1 MRGSCAASTSG
12 GRDAA
17 RVAARFGRGARAVD
31 ARGRWARDAGA
42 SGGRAAARRCATRE
56 DDGGGD
62 EGADERR
69 GMSSNDHD
77 ASAGEEGARGTVT
90 GRKSARRAFRRF
102 VAAPPRAEESGREKS
117 RTYERT
123 MAYARRL
130 ATERD
135 MEVRDV
141 VWAPAL
147 WAAVANEWTPE
158 QAAEAL
164 ARLEGRGAELLMRRY
179 AEKRRVRACEI
190 IYEECLKRG
199 YDDGTGEVAVEMA
212 KVLEWAPG
220 RAADA
225 EVVWARILAA
235 RAGNVKARAEAYCA
249 MLEGLCLQPTRVKAF
264 ARAYGE
270 FREEFRDAATGV
282 WKPKVSAVLVQ
293 RAYTAAC
300 RLVNNAHNDKFARRV
315 TYDLLNDHMTMTREL
330 DFTLATD
337 YCVCALL
344 GAATSNTAHV
354 AAELFEIALETNVQL
369 GANTWSYAVSMY
381 AGLDRVDEAI
391 KMLDRL
397 ETLPFMQSGSLGAVA
412 FAAAFSYDK
421 GGSADSEKMQRRA
434 NELKALEAHNAK
446 ERARVER
453 AYAKVM
459 QMLNKQGKFKLALR
473 IFTRMQSSGIRP
485 ILSATYISL
494 YEALIESPADDA
506 ATTIQRRDNLNRVV
520 QTVRTHVGGLDALM
534 VALEVASHAGVADV
548 CENIRDRLQW
558 HGHMNSASIR
568 SRVWQCMMIVLYKT
582 QDRQG
587 AMRLYEE
594 WINAGERKTAVGDD
608 FWFYLIRSYCDP
620 PAANVDVAVML
631 LEDAVRESA
640 TVLRK
645 AVPARTFNI
654 VIQACARA
662 RRPTLAV
669 ETLERMR
676 AAGVSPTH
684 VTYLG
689 ALRACASTIDM
700 GRSSGRE
707 ESDRSVVDA
716 TRDLLAAARADG
728 VRPTSKMWYTAIR
741 ACGRAGDVT
750 AARDIFEDMRESGCE
765 PNVFSCTALIGA
777 YGVANDLRAAVDFY
791 WIARREFNMIPD
803 SSTMHT
809 MIEAV
814 QTAVGDHASD
824 DLITDA
830 SEVYADMRALGVRPN
845 DKILETLKETA
856 VEDVL
861 LGNPARAT
869 AAGLTVGVA
878 KEWNDIAVLDVR
890 EHTVAEARVAVLQL
904 LQTLRDRRAANLAPA
919 GDFRVVVGRGKIRAH
934 IEKLARDVSLILSI
948 AEDDEGVVVITP
960 TAIDHWLAKP

>member
-1 MRGSCAASTSG
+1 MRGSCAASTSS

-17 RVAARFGRGARAVD
+17 RVVARFGRGRRVGD
-31 ARGRWARDAGA
+31 ARGRRARDAGA
-42 SGGRAAARRCATRE
+42 SGGRAAARRLATRE
-56 DDGGGD
+56 SGGGGD
-62 EGADERR
+62 EEANEGRKSSSNDEDASTGERR
-69 GMSSNDHD
+69 GRG
-77 ASAGEEGARGTVT
+77 AST

-102 VAAPPRAEESGREKS
+102 VAAPRAEESGREKS

-190 IYEECLKRG
+190 IYKECLKRG
-199 YDDGTGEVAVEMA
+199 YDDGAGEVAVEMA

-225 EVVWARILAA
+225 EVAWARILTA

-270 FREEFRDAATGV
+270 FREEFCDAATGV

-300 RLVNNAHNDKFARRV
+300 RLVNNAHNHKFARRV
-315 TYDLLNDHMTMTREL
+315 TYDLLNDHMTMSREL

-344 GAATSNTAHV
+344 GAATANTAHV
-354 AAELFEIALETNVQL
+354 AAELFETALETNVQL
-369 GANTWSYAVSMY
+369 GAKTWSYAVTMY
-381 AGLDRVDEAI
+381 ASLDMVDEAM

-397 ETLPFMQSGSLGAVA
+397 ETLSFMQSGTLGAVA
-412 FAAAFSYDK
+412 FAAAFSSDK
-421 GGSADSEKMQRRA
+421 GGSADSEKVQRRA

-459 QMLNKQGKFKLALR
+459 QTLNKQGKFKLALR
-473 IFTRMQSSGIRP
+473 VFTRMQSSGVSP
-485 ILSATYISL
+485 ISSATYINL
-494 YEALIESPADDA
+494 YEALIESPADGA
-506 ATTIQRRDNLNRVV
+506 TTTIQRRNNLNRVV
-520 QTVRTHVGGLDALM
+520 QTLRTHVGGLDALM

-548 CENIRDRLQW
+548 CENIHDRLQW

-568 SRVWQCMMIVLYKT
+568 SRVWQCMMIVAYKT

-594 WINAGERKTAVGDD
+594 WLNAGERKTAVGDD

-676 AAGVSPTH
+676 DAGVSPTH

-689 ALRACASTIDM
+689 ALRACASTIDL
-700 GRSSGRE
+700 GHSSGKE
-707 ESDRSVVDA
+707 DTERSVVDA

-741 ACGRAGDVT
+741 ACGRAGDVD
-750 AARDIFEDMRESGCE
+750 AARDVFEDMRASGCE
-765 PNVFSCTALIGA
+765 PNVYSCTALIGA
-777 YGVANDLRAAVDFY
+777 YGAARDVRAAMDFY
-791 WIARREFNMIPD
+791 WIARRDFKVLPD
-803 SSTMHT
+803 SNTLHT
-809 MIEAV
+809 MLEAV
-814 QTAVGDHASD
+814 QSAIGDRAFDELTA
-824 DLITDA
+824 DA

-845 DKILETLKETA
+845 DAVLEILKETA
-856 VEDVL
+856 VEDIL
-861 LGNPARAT
+861 LGHPSTRANR
-869 AAGLTVGVA
+869 LTVGVV
-878 KEWNDIAVLDVR
+878 KEWDDIAALDLR
-890 EHTVAEARVAVLQL
+890 EHTAAEARVAVLQL
-904 LQTLRDRRAANLAPA
+904 LQTLRDRRAAGLAPP
-919 GDFRVVVGRGKIRAH
+919 GDVRVFTGRGKIRNQ
-934 IEKLARDVSLILSI
+934 IQKLARDVSLILSI
-948 AEDDEGVVVITP
+948 AEDDESAVVITP

>member
-17 RVAARFGRGARAVD
+17 RVGARFGRGARGLD

-42 SGGRAAARRCATRE
+42 SGGRAAARRLATRE

-69 GMSSNDHD
+69 GSFSNDDD
-77 ASAGEEGARGTVT
+77 ASAGEEGARGAVT

-102 VAAPPRAEESGREKS
+102 VAAPRAEESGREKS

-225 EVVWARILAA
+225 EVAWARILAA

-264 ARAYGE
+264 ARTYGE

-354 AAELFEIALETNVQL
+354 AAELFETALETNVQL

-421 GGSADSEKMQRRA
+421 GGSADPEKMQRRS
-434 NELKALEAHNAK
+434 NELKALEAHNGK

-473 IFTRMQSSGIRP
+473 VFTRMQSSGIRP
-485 ILSATYISL
+485 ISSATYISL

-568 SRVWQCMMIVLYKT
+568 SRVCQCMMIVLYKT

-676 AAGVSPTH
+676 DAGVSPTH

-741 ACGRAGDVT
+741 ACGRAGDVN

-777 YGVANDLRAAVDFY
+777 YGYADDLRAAIDFY
-791 WIARREFNMIPD
+791 WIARRDFKVIPD
-803 SSTMHT
+803 SSTLHT

-814 QTAVGDHASD
+814 QTAVGNRVTDA
-824 DLITDA
+824 LIADA

-845 DKILETLKETA
+845 DEILETLKETA

-861 LGNPARAT
+861 LGNPARR
-869 AAGLTVGVA
+869 AAPGLTVGVV
-878 KEWNDIAVLDVR
+878 KDWNDIAVLDVR

-919 GDFRVVVGRGKIRAH
+919 GDVRVVVGRGKIRAH
-934 IEKLARDVSLILSI
+934 IEKLARDVSLILFI